1 MKKVLK
7 AWLRKNQLTADPND
21 YMASADVID
30 SIDLSAIVDELVKEG
45 MEIKRETVVDII
57 SRYNR
62 KAAELVVS
70 GYNVNTGLVYMRP
83 VIKGAFYEKVWNPET
98 NPVYVAINQGMDLR
112 NAIAETTVEILGIQS
127 DPLEII
133 SLTDSTTGK
142 TDGTLTKGRNAE
154 LKGSYL
160 KIVGENADCGVSFT
174 NTATKEVT
182 KLDMADIV
190 INEPSR
196 LLILVPATLA
206 AGEYEL
212 SVTTQYS
219 GGSSMLKQPRT
230 VLVGMPIVIE

>member
-182 KLDMADIV
+182 RLDMADIV

-219 GGSSMLKQPRT
+219 GGNNVLKQPRT
-230 VLVGMPIVIE
+230 VQVGMPIVIA

>member
-219 GGSSMLKQPRT
+219 GGNNVLKQPRT
-230 VLVGMPIVIE
+230 VQVGMPIVIA